1 MLLAGI
7 QFHHGSKIEI
17 PANSMGMT
25 ALLTAFSLFA
35 RGSIYSQYH
44 LTPSGNA
51 PSTPLRERLP
61 DAAPAMKHHH
71 LIILLLST
79 FISLLGIGIIIPVM
93 PVFATKLG
101 ANGLTLGLIIAAFS
115 ITRTL
120 LLPVVGNL
128 SDRWGRKGFLSCGLL
143 VYSLVG
149 LALPQ
154 AQSVANIIVI
164 RAFHGVGS
172 AMIVPIAMAYVS
184 DMSPL
189 GQEGRYMGL
198 LNIAIFTGI
207 GSGPLLGGFFTDR
220 WGMPAAFYAMSGL
233 SLLALLLVILQ
244 MPSMEAREIKPP
256 AAGIFKSL
264 GLMLNNRRTRGILLA
279 RMSTMLIM
287 VPTMAFLPLLMTQW
301 FQASGTQIGIVISAR
316 TLANAICQTPFGRM
330 AERRDKVRLLMIGST
345 IISLIMGLVPLA
357 VNFWS
362 LLTMF
367 VILGMGEAI
376 IWPALG
382 ALAAEEGRHYG
393 QGTMMGAF
401 NMAMS
406 TGIFFGSIA
415 AGVCTDLLGLRW
427 SFLIIGVVVMT
438 ATMFAARLIL
448 TAPMVAITGRRT

>member
-1 MLLAGI
+1 
-7 QFHHGSKIEI
+7 
-17 PANSMGMT
+17 
-25 ALLTAFSLFA
+25 
-35 RGSIYSQYH
+35 
-44 LTPSGNA
+44 
-51 PSTPLRERLP
+51 
-61 DAAPAMKHHH
+61 MKSHH

-93 PVFATKLG
+93 PVFATTLG

-154 AQSVANIIVI
+154 AQSIANIIAI

-172 AMIVPIAMAYVS
+172 AMIVPIAMAYIS
-184 DMSPL
+184 GMSPL
-189 GQEGRYMGL
+189 GQEGRYMGM

-233 SLLALLLVILQ
+233 SFIAFLLVILQ
-244 MPSMEAREIKPP
+244 MPNIEAKENAP
-256 AAGIFKSL
+256 APAGIFKSL
-264 GLMLNNRRTRGILLA
+264 GLMLRDGRTRGILLA

-301 FQASGTQIGIVISAR
+301 FQASGTKIGIVISCR

-330 AERRDKVRLLMIGST
+330 AERRDKVRLLMVGST
-345 IISLIMGLVPLA
+345 IISLVMCLVPLA
-357 VNFWS
+357 ANFWP
-362 LLTMF
+362 LLGLF
-367 VILGMGEAI
+367 IVLGMGEAI

-382 ALAAEEGRHYG
+382 ALAAEEGRRYG

-406 TGIFFGSIA
+406 SGIFIGSIA
-415 AGVCTDLLGLRW
+415 AGACTDLLGLRW
-427 SFLIIGVVVMT
+427 SFFLIGLVVLT
-438 ATMFAARLIL
+438 STMFAARLIL
-448 TAPMVAITGRRT
+448 TANMVKRGGLAGP

>member
-1 MLLAGI
+1 
-7 QFHHGSKIEI
+7 
-17 PANSMGMT
+17 
-25 ALLTAFSLFA
+25 
-35 RGSIYSQYH
+35 
-44 LTPSGNA
+44 
-51 PSTPLRERLP
+51 
-61 DAAPAMKHHH
+61 MKSHH

-79 FISLLGIGIIIPVM
+79 FISLLGIGIIIPIM
-93 PVFATKLG
+93 PVFATTLG

-154 AQSVANIIVI
+154 AQSVANIIAI

-172 AMIVPIAMAYVS
+172 AMIVPIAMAYIS
-184 DMSPL
+184 GMSPL
-189 GQEGRYMGL
+189 GQEARYMGM

-233 SLLALLLVILQ
+233 SFIAFLLVIFQ
-244 MPSMEAREIKPP
+244 MPNIEAKENAPP
-256 AAGIFKSL
+256 PAGIFKSL
-264 GLMLNNRRTRGILLA
+264 GLMLRDVRTRGILLA

-301 FQASGTQIGIVISAR
+301 FQASGTKIGIVISCR

-330 AERRDKVRLLMIGST
+330 AERHDKVRLLMVGST
-345 IISLIMGLVPLA
+345 IISLVMCLVPLA
-357 VNFWS
+357 TNFWT
-362 LLTMF
+362 LLGLF
-367 VILGMGEAI
+367 IVLGIGEAI
-376 IWPALG
+376 IWPSLG
-382 ALAAEEGRHYG
+382 ALAAEEGRRYG

-406 TGIFFGSIA
+406 SGIFIGSIA
-415 AGVCTDLLGLRW
+415 AGACTDLLGLRW
-427 SFLIIGVVVMT
+427 SFLLIGLVVLT
-438 ATMFAARLIL
+438 STMFAARMIL
-448 TAPMVAITGRRT
+448 TANMVKRGGVTGS